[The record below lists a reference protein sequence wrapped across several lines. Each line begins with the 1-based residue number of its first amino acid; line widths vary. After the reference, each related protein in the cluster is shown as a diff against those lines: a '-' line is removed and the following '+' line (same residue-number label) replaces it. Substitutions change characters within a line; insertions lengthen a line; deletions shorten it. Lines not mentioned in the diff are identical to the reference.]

1 VVVVFMR
8 EVPGFGPDGETGS
21 SDRIFP
27 LSPGPPNKSRWS
39 TSNWNTTLFFR
50 SPQVL
55 QTRAGGVPQI
65 GTRRY
70 FSALPRSSKQKQ
82 VAYLKL
88 EHDVIFPLSPGPPN
102 KSGWSTSNWN
112 TTIFSAL
119 PRSSK
124 QEQVEYLKLEH
135 DVIFPLSPGPP
146 NKSGWSTSN
155 WNTTIFFFV
164 FHKIISVPLF
174 EAILHLN

>member
-1 VVVVFMR
+1 VEYLKLEHDV
-8 EVPGFGPDGETGS
+8 
-21 SDRIFP
+21 IFP
-27 LSPGPPNKSRWS
+27 LSPGPPNKSRWR
-39 TSNWNTTLFFR
+39 TSNWNMTLFFR

-70 FSALPRSSKQKQ
+70 F
-82 VAYLKL
+82 
-88 EHDVIFPLSPGPPN
+88 PLSPGPPN
-102 KSGWSTSNWN
+102 KSRWSTSNWN
-112 TTIFSAL
+112 TTIFSTL